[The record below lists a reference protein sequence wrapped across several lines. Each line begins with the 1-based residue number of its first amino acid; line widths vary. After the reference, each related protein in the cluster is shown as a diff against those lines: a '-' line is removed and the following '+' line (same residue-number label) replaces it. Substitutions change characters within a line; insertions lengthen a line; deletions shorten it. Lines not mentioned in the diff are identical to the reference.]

1 MNQLEKTKKSIDL
14 MFAAAVLINTA
25 ALHFKT
31 DNNLYKHKT
40 KRLINELYN
49 ESVRLLKEKDL
60 IKETLSSEEKA
71 REHSLKYNIEVDT
84 ESAVEN
90 FEDNNDLLVKLIAV
104 YIKASDYSKVI
115 DSLVI
120 VNQLLEDK
128 KVYTEIE
135 VLDKLKTAI
144 NDHCNY
150 QINEENLKKYL

>member
-1 MNQLEKTKKSIDL
+1 MNQFEKTKKSIDL

-49 ESVRLLKEKDL
+49 ESVRLLKEKEL
-60 IKETLSSEEKA
+60 IKETLASVENAK
-71 REHSLKYNIEVDT
+71 EHGLKYNIEVDT
-84 ESAVEN
+84 ELAVEN
-90 FEDNNDLLVKLIAV
+90 FEDNNDLLVKLIAI

-115 DSLVI
+115 DTMV
-120 VNQLLEDK
+120 VANQLLENK
-128 KVYTEIE
+128 KVYTEVE
-135 VLDKLKTAI
+135 LLDKLKTAV

>member
-1 MNQLEKTKKSIDL
+1 

-71 REHSLKYNIEVDT
+71 KEHSLKYNIEVVPLGK
-84 ESAVEN
+84 VEE
-90 FEDNNDLLVKLIAV
+90 FYQFL
-104 YIKASDYSKVI
+104 
-115 DSLVI
+115 
-120 VNQLLEDK
+120 
-128 KVYTEIE
+128 VYTDDVDLNKKLEE
-135 VLDKLKTAI
+135 WEKYYNLHRPHTSHGGFTPYVVLRAKL
-144 NDHCNY
+144 
-150 QINEENLKKYL
+150 ENNKIQCQP